1 MMAPVITEDAGA
13 LLERFSAL
21 PAARPLIERLGD
33 GRFDVHLVGGAVR
46 DLMLGAKPQELDLLL
61 EEDLAPVLERLG
73 ASAREYD
80 RFGTATVTL
89 DGVSYDLARARRETY
104 AHPGA
109 LPDVSPASLAED
121 LDRRDFTVNA
131 IALGVF
137 GPRRGVITEV
147 GLAREDLRRRQLRV
161 LHDASFRDDPTRL
174 LRLARYAS
182 RLNFEI
188 EPHTAALAAAAVRDG
203 ALSTVSG
210 ARLGTELR
218 LLAGE
223 PEPVAALETLREL
236 GLDGALAP
244 GFGLTNAELARRALE
259 LLPADGSTAALALA
273 AAAIQM
279 PRPELVS
286 MLDRLAFEAG
296 ERDTIVD
303 AASGAKGL
311 AASLETAVRPS
322 EIAAAV
328 DGAGIEQVALAGAL
342 GPAQAARQWL
352 GELRLV
358 KLEINGRDLLA
369 VGVEPGPAV
378 GIGLRAALAAKLDGR
393 AAGRPEELAE
403 AVRAARA
410 GR

>member
-1 MMAPVITEDAGA
+1 MMAPVITEDPGA

-33 GRFDVHLVGGAVR
+33 GRFGVHLVGGAVR
-46 DLMLGAKPQELDLLL
+46 DLMLGAEPRELDLLL
-61 EEDLAPVLERLG
+61 EEDLGPVLERLE

-89 DGVSYDLARARRETY
+89 DGVTYDLARARRETY

-109 LPDVSPASLAED
+109 LPDVSPASLGED
-121 LDRRDFTVNA
+121 LARRDFTVNA
-131 IALGVF
+131 IALGLF
-137 GPRRGVITEV
+137 GPGRGVITEV
-147 GLAREDLRRRQLRV
+147 GPAREDLRQRQLRA

-174 LRLARYAS
+174 LRLVRYAS
-182 RLNFEI
+182 RLSFGV

-203 ALSTVSG
+203 ALGTVSG
-210 ARLGTELR
+210 ARLGAELR

-223 PEPVAALETLREL
+223 PDPVAALETLREL
-236 GLDGALAP
+236 GLDEALAP
-244 GFGLTNAELARRALE
+244 GFGLTDAKLARRAME
-259 LLPADGSTAALALA
+259 LLPADGSNATLALA
-273 AAAIQM
+273 VAAIQM
-279 PRPELVS
+279 PRPELVL

-296 ERDTIVD
+296 ERDTIVG
-303 AASGAKGL
+303 AASGAQGL
-311 AASLETAVRPS
+311 ARSLEASVRPS

-352 GELRLV
+352 QELRLV

-369 VGVEPGPAV
+369 AGVESGPAV

-393 AAGRPEELAE
+393 AGDREEELAA
-403 AVRAARA
+403 AVRAAGADR
-410 GR
+410 

>member
-33 GRFDVHLVGGAVR
+33 GSFDVHLVGGAVR
-46 DLMLGAKPQELDLLL
+46 DLMLDTEPRELDLLL
-61 EEDLAPVLERLG
+61 EEDLAPVLERLE
-73 ASAREYD
+73 ASGREYD
-80 RFGTATVTL
+80 RFSTATVTL
-89 DGVSYDLARARRETY
+89 EGVTYDLARARRETY
-104 AHPGA
+104 SHPGA
-109 LPDVSPASLAED
+109 LPDVSPASLGED
-121 LDRRDFTVNA
+121 LARRDFTVNA

-137 GPRRGVITEV
+137 GPRRGEITEV
-147 GLAREDLRRRQLRV
+147 GAAREDLRQRRLRV

-182 RLNFEI
+182 RLSFEV
-188 EPHTAALAAAAVRDG
+188 ELHTAALAAAAVREG
-203 ALSTVSG
+203 AFGTVSG
-210 ARLGTELR
+210 ARMGAELR

-223 PEPVAALETLREL
+223 PEPVAALQTLREL
-236 GLDGALAP
+236 GLDEALAP
-244 GFGLTNAELARRALE
+244 GFGLIDAELARRALV

-273 AAAIQM
+273 AAAIRI
-279 PRPELVS
+279 PRPELVL
-286 MLDRLAFEAG
+286 MLDSLAFEAG

-303 AASGAKGL
+303 AASGAESL
-311 AASLETAVRPS
+311 ARSLETAVRPS

-352 GELRLV
+352 QELRLV

-369 VGVEPGPAV
+369 AGVESGPAV

-393 AAGRPEELAE
+393 AEDRQEELAE
-403 AVRAARA
+403 AVRAASV

>member
-21 PAARPLIERLGD
+21 PAARPLIGRLGD

-46 DLMLGAKPQELDLLL
+46 DLMLGAEPRELDLLL
-61 EEDLAPVLERLG
+61 EADLAPVLERLE
-73 ASAREYD
+73 ASVREYD
-80 RFGTATVTL
+80 RFGTATVAL
-89 DGVSYDLARARRETY
+89 DGVTYDLARARRETY

-109 LPDVSPASLAED
+109 LPDVSPASLGED
-121 LDRRDFTVNA
+121 LARRDFTVNA

-137 GPRRGVITEV
+137 GPHRGVITEV
-147 GLAREDLRRRQLRV
+147 GPAREDLRQRRLRV

-174 LRLARYAS
+174 LRLARYAT
-182 RLNFEI
+182 RLSFEV
-188 EPHTAALAAAAVRDG
+188 EPHTAALSAAAVRDG
-203 ALSTVSG
+203 ALGTVSG
-210 ARLGTELR
+210 PRLGAELR

-223 PEPVAALETLREL
+223 PDPVAALETLREL
-236 GLDGALAP
+236 GLGGAFAP
-244 GFGLTNAELARRALE
+244 GFGLTDAELARRALA
-259 LLPADGSTAALALA
+259 LLPADGSIAALVLA

-279 PRPELVS
+279 PRPELAS

-296 ERDTIVD
+296 ERDTIVA
-303 AASGAKGL
+303 AASGAQGL
-311 AASLETAVRPS
+311 ARSLEAAVRPS

-352 GELRLV
+352 QELRLV
-358 KLEINGRDLLA
+358 TLEINGRDLLSA
-369 VGVEPGPAV
+369 GVESGPAV
-378 GIGLRAALAAKLDGR
+378 GVGLRAALAAKLDGR
-393 AAGRPEELAE
+393 AEDRQEELAE